1 MSRVYTYGSDQVDL
15 PPPRMH
21 SIVGLNCGGVRMSMQ
36 GVRMSIHILQTC
48 PSRACTQVCAKV
60 SQCRRDN
67 ERDGCFGGSSIGRE
81 KLSERQREGWRE

>member
-36 GVRMSIHILQTC
+36 GV
-48 PSRACTQVCAKV
+48 ACVYTY
-60 SQCRRDN
+60 CRPAPPAHALRCVRRCLN
-67 ERDGCFGGSSIGRE
+67 AEGIMKGMVALGGVALGERN
-81 KLSERQREGWRE
+81 